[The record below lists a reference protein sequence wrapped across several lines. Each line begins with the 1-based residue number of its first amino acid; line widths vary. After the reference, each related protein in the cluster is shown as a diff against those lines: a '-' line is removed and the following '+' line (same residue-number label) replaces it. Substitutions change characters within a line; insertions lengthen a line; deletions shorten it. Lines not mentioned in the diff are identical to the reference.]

1 MGIQKRHGE
10 VLVFALFYV
19 LFVVI
24 AEVWAI
30 TTQLFP
36 VSGKGRGEGKRWNS
50 ENGSENDELHNKDF
64 KSSVA

>member
-10 VLVFALFYV
+10 VSVFALFYV

-36 VSGKGRGEGKRWNS
+36 VSGKGRGEDKR
-50 ENGSENDELHNKDF
+50 
-64 KSSVA
+64 